1 MALKKQIE
9 DFKRTLARLKESYRL
24 AGENRSS
31 QYYEFFRDSAIQR
44 FEFTVEIMWKAL
56 KGYLE
61 EMEGIT
67 CRSPKSCIRDFFSA
81 GYLTEDEARDL
92 LLMIDDKNRTVHT
105 YHEEVAEDI
114 FKRLGLYI
122 SLFDRVFNGMEENL
136 SL

>member
-1 MALKKQIE
+1 MALKKQNE
-9 DFKRTLARLKESYRL
+9 DFERALARLKESYR
-24 AGENRSS
+24 
-31 QYYEFFRDSAIQR
+31 YYEFFRDSAIQR
-44 FEFTVEIMWKAL
+44 FESTVEIMWKAL

-81 GYLTEDEARDL
+81 GYPTENEARDL
-92 LLMIDDKNRTVHT
+92 LLMIDDRNRTVHT
-105 YHEEVAEDI
+105 YHEGVAEDI

-122 SLFDRVFNGMEENL
+122 SLFDKVLNTMEENL